1 MVVAFLAKQNL
12 AAHPLL
18 RFGRITE
25 SCTTRHNMVK
35 VFHVLSRDGLVV
47 VSILTRSKKG
57 SSRES
62 KHEIIKSKL
71 GILWLITRFPKLC
84 QELYTPCI
92 NLYNNRNKGGKKKRD
107 KMHQIFSPSTVL
119 YTYCKQLVVGDF
131 GLRQALLFNTL
142 NTAIL
147 VFQNI
152 NPENS
157 SIY

>member
-1 MVVAFLAKQNL
+1 MLLKIIGATFHSTLKNSSLSCLLGCSMELNRAGITDTCMGMPWTNILLWCQSLTNTYFLPWWEWSQLFDLCSLMVVAFLAKQNL

-62 KHEIIKSKL
+62 KHEIIKIKARYPL
-71 GILWLITRFPKLC
+71 VD
-84 QELYTPCI
+84 
-92 NLYNNRNKGGKKKRD
+92 NK
-107 KMHQIFSPSTVL
+107 IP
-119 YTYCKQLVVGDF
+119 
-131 GLRQALLFNTL
+131 
-142 NTAIL
+142 
-147 VFQNI
+147 
-152 NPENS
+152 
-157 SIY
+157 